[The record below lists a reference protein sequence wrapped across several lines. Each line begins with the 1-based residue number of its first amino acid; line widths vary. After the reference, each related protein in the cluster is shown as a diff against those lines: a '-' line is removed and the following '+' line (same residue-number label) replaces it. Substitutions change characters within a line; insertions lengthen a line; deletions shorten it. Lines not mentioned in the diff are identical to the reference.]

1 MSEIE
6 FLVEEPAEG
15 GFLARSTCGCVFTQ
29 ADTLEELYRNVREA
43 ACCQCDESAQPTSIK
58 LRFIKVVR
66 EESIEP

>member
-1 MSEIE
+1 
-6 FLVEEPAEG
+6 
-15 GFLARSTCGCVFTQ
+15 VFTQ